1 MLKENISEAWRSV
14 KGNTLRTIITC
25 LIIAIGITALVGI
38 LTAIDGLQSS
48 ILNNFNKMGA
58 NSFNIR
64 DKNSAVSFGGNRNT
78 STQFEAIN
86 YREAISFKEKY
97 KYPAQIS
104 LSSLVSRNS
113 KVNWQ
118 SKKTDPNNR
127 IFGIDENYLKTAG
140 YDIKIGRGFSP
151 TDIQLGLPLAI
162 VGLDVIKKFSEVS
175 PFRVGSFI
183 SIDGKRLEVIGILAS
198 KGSSL
203 GMSGGDRVIFI
214 PHTQTL
220 KNFNNKVLS
229 YTITV
234 SVGNV
239 KNIDFAMQEASGTM
253 RNVRHLRATETDNF
267 EMQKSESS
275 ARQVID
281 NLKSVSI
288 AGTIIGIITLL
299 GAAVS
304 LMNIMLV
311 SVTERTS
318 EIGIRKA
325 LGANKQSIK
334 RQFLTEAIVICQIGG
349 AAGII
354 FGILIGNLVGGIT
367 GAAFFIPWNW
377 IIMSLIVCFVVGLLS
392 GFYPANKAAN
402 LDPIEALRFE

>member
-1 MLKENISEAWRSV
+1 MLKENISEAWHSV
-14 KGNTLRTIITC
+14 KGNTLRTVITC

-38 LTAIDGLQSS
+38 LTAIDGLESS
-48 ILNNFNKMGA
+48 IMNNFNKMGA

-64 DKNSAVSFGGNRNT
+64 DRNSTVSYGGRNT
-78 STQFEAIN
+78 VVKYEAIN
-86 YREAISFKEKY
+86 FKEAQAFKEKY
-97 KYPAQIS
+97 NYPSQIS
-104 LSSLVSRNS
+104 LSSLVSRNA

-127 IFGIDENYLKTAG
+127 VFGIDENYLKTAG
-140 YDIKIGRGFSP
+140 YDISIGRGFTP
-151 TDIQLGLPLAI
+151 TDIQLGLPVAI
-162 VGLDVIKKFSEVS
+162 IGIDVIKKIAENSTF
-175 PFRVGSFI
+175 PIGSFI
-183 SIDGKRLEVIGILAS
+183 SIDGKRLEVVGILAA
-198 KGSSL
+198 KGSSI
-203 GMSGGDRVIFI
+203 GMSGGDRVIFM
-214 PHTQTL
+214 PHTHAA
-220 KNFNNKVLS
+220 KGFNSNVPS

-234 SVGNV
+234 TVSDV
-239 KNIDFAMQEASGTM
+239 KKLDYAMQEALGTM
-253 RNVRHLRATETDNF
+253 RNVRNLRATDLDNF

-311 SVTERTS
+311 SVTERTR

-367 GAAFFIPWNW
+367 GASFFVPWNW
-377 IIMSLIVCFVVGLLS
+377 IFMALIVCFVVGLIS
-392 GFYPANKAAN
+392 GYYPAKKAAN